1 LSGVTLFRAWGAAAT
16 LISCSSVAPLAP
28 PPVIFK
34 GPATSPIVASASPLA
49 PASAPLLT
57 ASPAPTLPPA
67 VSAGDIGVSGA
78 VTLLAAST
86 SGSWVALCQGQPATA
101 SLVLG
106 SGTGEA
112 IDAVLAQEASGRY
125 LVVLQQGVARLV
137 DAIAGTRVDL
147 SALGADVRRA
157 KQDYGGHRALS
168 FDGAGQHLAYLRK
181 QGSQVQIVV
190 RDLESGGE
198 QTFAAGA
205 GEIFQLRL
213 SVDARYVTYEAIRD
227 DTTHNG
233 KLDWPVP
240 EESSES
246 RACGKASAPPKL
258 RSYTY
263 LGRGDATLRA
273 VVSLADGKARDLPEL
288 VTPLGSRLL
297 VRETDGSLRL
307 DLGGKR
313 SPFAPASCAGRVLF
327 ADAAREQALV
337 TCALPKKPGKREVW
351 LFASGYAKNLQSE
364 LYETS
369 TDREAVLGARLVP
382 LYPGSDARLVD
393 LERRDVLALAA
404 GSRVIQTSGSTALLW
419 RGNELFSYDAEHQ
432 KEQRL
437 AQGVAKNPDLLRAG
451 SAALLSPFVVL
462 DAAAPALQSPTSEPL
477 ALSSS
482 GHVLTGQQPAGAGAT
497 AAPAASIQGPLH
509 WLDARLPPP
518 DGPPR

>member
-1 LSGVTLFRAWGAAAT
+1 M
-16 LISCSSVAPLAP
+16 
-28 PPVIFK
+28 
-34 GPATSPIVASASPLA
+34 
-49 PASAPLLT
+49 
-57 ASPAPTLPPA
+57 
-67 VSAGDIGVSGA
+67 
-78 VTLLAAST
+78 
-86 SGSWVALCQGQPATA
+86 A

-112 IDAVLAQEASGRY
+112 IDAVLAQDPSGRH
-125 LVVLQQGVARLV
+125 LVVRQQGQAQLV
-137 DAIAGTRVDL
+137 DAITGTRVDL
-147 SALGADVRRA
+147 SALGADTRRA
-157 KQDYGGHRALS
+157 KQDYDRHRTLS
-168 FDGAGQHLAYLRK
+168 FDAAGRRLAYLRR
-181 QGSQVQIVV
+181 QGPQAQLVL
-190 RDLESGGE
+190 RELASGDE
-198 QTFAAGA
+198 QMFALGA
-205 GEIFQLRL
+205 GEVFQLRL
-213 SVDARYVTYEAIRD
+213 SADARYVTYEAIRE

-240 EESSES
+240 AEPPES
-246 RACGKASAPPKL
+246 RPCNRPGAPPKL

-273 VVSLADGKARDLPEL
+273 VLSLADGKARDLPEL
-288 VTPLGSRLL
+288 VMPLGSRLL
-297 VRETDGSLRL
+297 VREPDGSLRL
-307 DLGGKR
+307 DVGGKR

-327 ADAAREQALV
+327 ADASREQALV

-351 LFASGYAKNLQSE
+351 LFASGYAKNLHSE

-393 LERRDVLALAA
+393 LERREVLALPA
-404 GSRVIQTSGSTALLW
+404 GSRVIQTSGQAALLW
-419 RGNELFSYDAEHQ
+419 RGDELFRYDAEHQ
-432 KEQRL
+432 QEQRL

-451 SAALLSPFVVL
+451 SAALLTPFVVL
-462 DAAAPALQSPTSEPL
+462 DAAAPALQSPTNEPL

-482 GHVLTGQQPAGAGAT
+482 GHVLAGRQAAGTGAT

>member
-1 LSGVTLFRAWGAAAT
+1 VASAAPLPPT
-16 LISCSSVAPLAP
+16 SAPLA
-28 PPVIFK
+28 
-34 GPATSPIVASASPLA
+34 TA
-49 PASAPLLT
+49 P
-57 ASPAPTLPPA
+57 PAPTLPPA
-67 VSAGDIGVSGA
+67 VSAGDIGVSGTA
-78 VTLLAAST
+78 TLLAAST
-86 SGSWVALCQGQPATA
+86 SGSWVALCQGEPATA

-112 IDAVLAQEASGRY
+112 IDTVLAQDAGGRH
-125 LVVLQQGVARLV
+125 LVVLQQGVARLI
-137 DAIAGTRVDL
+137 DAVAGTRVDL

-157 KQDYGGHRALS
+157 KQDYGRHRTLS
-168 FDGAGQHLAYLRK
+168 FDASGQHLAYLRK
-181 QGSQVQIVV
+181 QGSQAQLVL
-190 RDLESGGE
+190 RELAGGSE
-198 QTFAAGA
+198 RTFALGA
-205 GEIFQLRL
+205 GEVFQLRL
-213 SVDARYVTYEAIRD
+213 SLDARYVTYDAIRE

-240 EESSES
+240 QEPTES
-246 RACGKASAPPKL
+246 RPCSKAGAPPKL

-263 LGRGDATLRA
+263 LGRGDATIRA
-273 VVSLADGKARDLPEL
+273 VLSLADGKARDLPEL
-288 VTPLGSRLL
+288 VMPLGSRLL
-297 VRETDGSLRL
+297 VRESDGSLRL
-307 DLGGKR
+307 DLAGKR

-337 TCALPKKPGKREVW
+337 TCVLPKKPGKREVW

-369 TDREAVLGARLVP
+369 TDREAVLGGRLVP
-382 LYPGSDARLVD
+382 LYPGNEARLVD
-393 LERRDVLALAA
+393 LERREVLPLPA
-404 GSRVIQTSGSTALLW
+404 GSRVIQTSNSAALLW
-419 RGNELFSYDAEHQ
+419 RGNELFSYDTEQQ

-451 SAALLSPFVVL
+451 SAALISPFVVL

-482 GHVLTGQQPAGAGAT
+482 GHVLAGHRSAEAGAT
-497 AAPAASIQGPLH
+497 AVPATSIQGPLH